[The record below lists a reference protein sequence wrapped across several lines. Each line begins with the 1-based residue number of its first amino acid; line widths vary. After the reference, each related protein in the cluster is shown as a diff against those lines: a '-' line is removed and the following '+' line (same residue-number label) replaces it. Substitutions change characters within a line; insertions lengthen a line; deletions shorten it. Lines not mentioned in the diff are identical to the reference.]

1 VAPITIGFDLGIRWL
16 GEELPMIAIVE
27 FVLGIALLVYCA
39 EKLIAHLVGVASR
52 WAISLFLIAVVF
64 TGIEFDDLAYG
75 IVLNVDDLKQAALG
89 TVIGTTVAMTGIV
102 LALAAIIAPCEFDV
116 PRSYLA
122 LFVAAPILM
131 YVFAATGALTLAT
144 GVVLVLLFVAFVGW
158 IAYREKAARR
168 PVWRNAE
175 YYEQLEEVGA
185 GVPGGAGTAMLVR
198 GGDGDGDV
206 PAAGGG
212 RTTGGGGFGGFDLP
226 PDLRVDQGFLRA
238 RQSSPWTAIG
248 YAVVALVGLVVGA
261 VVAGQG
267 TDGILDT
274 FDIDGTVFGVTIG
287 TLALSLEDIFLTV
300 EPQRRGAPEIGIAN
314 VLGSVVFS
322 VTGKLGI
329 VLLIGGA
336 ITVDADVLTWHLPVL
351 VVMTVIAA
359 LFLATGRLRRWHG
372 FVLLGLY
379 VVYFVLSLVAFNG
392 VPLDSS

>member
-1 VAPITIGFDLGIRWL
+1 
-16 GEELPMIAIVE
+16 MIAIVE

-116 PRSYLA
+116 PKSYLA
-122 LFVAAPILM
+122 LFVAAPVLM
-131 YVFAATGALTLAT
+131 YVFAATGALTLVT

-185 GVPGGAGTAMLVR
+185 GVAGGAGTATLVR
-198 GGDGDGDV
+198 GGGGDGDV
-206 PAAGGG
+206 PAATGGA
-212 RTTGGGGFGGFDLP
+212 TTGGAGGGGSTGFDLP
-226 PDLRVDQGFLRA
+226 PDLRIDQGFLRA

-248 YAVVALVGLVVGA
+248 YALIALVGLVIGA
-261 VVAGQG
+261 IVAGQG
-267 TDGILDT
+267 TDGILGT

-300 EPQRRGAPEIGIAN
+300 EPSRRGAPEIGIAN

-329 VLLIGGA
+329 VLLVGGA
-336 ITVDADVLTWHLPVL
+336 ITVDADVLDWHLPVL
-351 VVMTVIAA
+351 IVMTA
-359 LFLATGRLRRWHG
+359 LSAVFLATGRLRRWHG

-379 VVYFVLSLVAFNG
+379 LVYFVVSLVAFNG
-392 VPLDSS
+392 VPLDS

>member
-1 VAPITIGFDLGIRWL
+1 
-16 GEELPMIAIVE
+16 MIAIVE

-116 PRSYLA
+116 PKSYLA
-122 LFVAAPILM
+122 LFVAAPVVL
-131 YVFAATGALTLAT
+131 YVVAATGALTLAT
-144 GVVLVLLFVAFVGW
+144 GIVLVGLFVGFVGW

-185 GVPGGAGTAMLVR
+185 HVGGGAATATLTRGGGGGAGDIPTAS
-198 GGDGDGDV
+198 
-206 PAAGGG
+206 GGG
-212 RTTGGGGFGGFDLP
+212 ATDDSGRFGLP

-238 RQSSPWTAIG
+238 RQSSPWTAIA
-248 YAVVALVGLVVGA
+248 YAVVALVGLVIGA
-261 VVAGQG
+261 IVAGQG
-267 TDGILDT
+267 TDGILVT

-329 VLLIGGA
+329 VLLVGGA
-336 ITVDADVLTWHLPVL
+336 ITVDSDVLDWHLPVL
-351 VVMTVIAA
+351 IVMTA
-359 LFLATGRLRRWHG
+359 LSAVFLATGRLRRWHG

-379 VVYFVLSLVAFNG
+379 VVYFVLSLVAFHG
-392 VPLDSS
+392 VPLDQ

>member
-1 VAPITIGFDLGIRWL
+1 
-16 GEELPMIAIVE
+16 MIAIVE

-89 TVIGTTVAMTGIV
+89 TVIGTTVAMTGVV

-116 PRSYLA
+116 PKSYLV
-122 LFVAAPILM
+122 LFVAAPIAM
-131 YVFAATGALTLAT
+131 YVFAATGALTLVT
-144 GVVLVLLFVAFVGW
+144 GVVLVGLFVAFVGW

-185 GVPGGAGTAMLVR
+185 GVGGGTGTATLTR
-198 GGDGDGDV
+198 GGGGGDAPTADGTGGDG
-206 PAAGGG
+206 
-212 RTTGGGGFGGFDLP
+212 TGGGFGGFGLP
-226 PDLRVDQGFLRA
+226 PDLRIDQGFLRA
-238 RQSSPWTAIG
+238 RQNSPWTAIA
-248 YAVVALVGLVVGA
+248 YAVVALIGLIIGA
-261 VVAGQG
+261 IVAGQG
-267 TDGILDT
+267 TDGILGT

-300 EPQRRGAPEIGIAN
+300 EPARRGAPEIGIAN

-329 VLLIGGA
+329 VLLVGGA

-351 VVMTVIAA
+351 IGMTA
-359 LFLATGRLRRWHG
+359 LSAIFLATGRLRRWHG
-372 FVLLGLY
+372 VVLLALY
-379 VVYFVLSLVAFNG
+379 VVYFVVSLVAFNG
-392 VPLDSS
+392 VPLDS